1 MNGYIEVNPLPERCV
16 DCKEDC
22 YNCDF
27 ALDRFQITKEQEIKQ
42 IIRCKITHI
51 KLLQRQLHIVEKEN
65 KKGKKDKYIKLLIR
79 QIKDLKEDIV
89 KLEKER
95 DRL

>member
-1 MNGYIEVNPLPERCV
+1 MNGYIEVNPLPERCI

-22 YNCDF
+22 YNCDYT
-27 ALDRFQITKEQEIKQ
+27 LDRFQRTKEQEIKN

-51 KLLQRQLHIVEKEN
+51 KLLQRQLHIAKEEN
-65 KKGKKDKYIKLLIR
+65 KKGKKDKYIKLLQI

-89 KLEKER
+89 KLERER
-95 DRL
+95 DRI

>member
-22 YNCDF
+22 FNCDY
-27 ALDRFQITKEQEIKQ
+27 ALDRFQKTKEQEIKQ

-51 KLLQRQLHIVEKEN
+51 KLLN
-65 KKGKKDKYIKLLIR
+65 R
-79 QIKDLKEDIV
+79 QIKDLKEDIY
-89 KLEKER
+89 KLEKLR
-95 DRL
+95 NMI